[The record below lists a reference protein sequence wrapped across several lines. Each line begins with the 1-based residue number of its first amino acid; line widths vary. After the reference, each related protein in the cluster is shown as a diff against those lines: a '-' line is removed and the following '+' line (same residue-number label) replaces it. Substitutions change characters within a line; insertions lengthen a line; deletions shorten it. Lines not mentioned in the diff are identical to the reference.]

1 MTKLTDLKIKNLIKA
16 GGPIAKTDGNGL
28 TFTLSRNGTPSWIL
42 RYRFGGRQKELTIGR
57 YPDITLAKA
66 RELALEARAK
76 IQQGEDVARTKILLA
91 RETAAAKTFRELAN
105 DYLAKSQLVLA
116 PSTFKQRKHHIN
128 DVIIPKLGSLL
139 VKEVTTSDIVY
150 LLESIGS
157 VHVASLVLIALSRI
171 FQYGIAKH
179 AALTNPCL
187 GIKASAI
194 CEPPAPTRIRLSLSE
209 EELRIVLPA
218 LPSIGIQNALS
229 VKILLATCVR
239 VSELILAKWADIDF
253 EKSEWTIPASNT
265 KTRKKFII
273 PLPSAVLNWFT
284 ELKPYSFGSSF
295 ILPNRRAGG
304 DKETPIL
311 TLTINVALKR
321 LHNKISGV
329 RHFTPHDLRSTARSH
344 LIKLG
349 AANIIV
355 AERCLNHSLGGLAE
369 VYDQYDYLAE
379 RKVALTIWTDFIL
392 ACESGTEWHRNDE
405 NIIQLKSA

>member
-1 MTKLTDLKIKNLIKA
+1 MTKLTDLKIKNLIKV
-16 GGPIAKTDGNGL
+16 GNPIAKADGNGL
-28 TFTLSRNGTPSWIL
+28 TFTLSSNGTSSWVL

-76 IQQGEDVARTKILLA
+76 IQQGVDVARTKKLLA
-91 RETAAAKTFRELAN
+91 REMAAAKTFRELAN
-105 DYLAKSQLVLA
+105 DYLAKSQLTLA

-139 VKEVTTSDIVY
+139 VKEITTSDIVY

-171 FQYGIAKH
+171 FQHGIAKH

-194 CEPPAPTRIRLSLSE
+194 CEPPTPKRLRLKLSE
-209 EELRIVLPA
+209 EELRIALPA
-218 LPSIGIQNALS
+218 LPSIGIQNAIS

-239 VSELILAKWADIDF
+239 VSELVKAKWSDIDF

-265 KTRKKFII
+265 KTRKGFTI

-295 ILPNRRAGG
+295 VLPNRRFGSG
-304 DKETPIL
+304 KETPIL

-321 LHNKISGV
+321 LHNKINGV

-344 LIKLG
+344 LTQLG
-349 AANIIV
+349 VNVIV
-355 AERCLNHSLGGLAE
+355 AERCLNHSLGGLVE
-369 VYDQYDYLAE
+369 VYDQHDYLAE
-379 RKVALTIWTDFIL
+379 RRVALSIWTDFIL
-392 ACESGTEWHRNDE
+392 ACESGAEWHRNDE
-405 NIIQLKSA
+405 NIIQFKSA